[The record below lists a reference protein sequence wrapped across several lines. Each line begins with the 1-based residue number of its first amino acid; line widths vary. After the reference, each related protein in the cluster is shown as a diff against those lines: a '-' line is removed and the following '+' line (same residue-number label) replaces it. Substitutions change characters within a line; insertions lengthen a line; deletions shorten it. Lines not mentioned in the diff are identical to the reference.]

1 MKRSVIFIMALLI
14 SVCIAAMGSSNV
26 FNIDPTSGAR
36 GSGSVLGVDIDDFG
50 SMLVNPALMPISGW
64 NYFKTSY
71 RKYYEEMDVSL
82 ISTAVY
88 LENFGNVGISAIY
101 GNWGYQD
108 SRDATG
114 AVTGQ
119 FHSSDLGLVLSFGD
133 AIGQNTYAGVNIK
146 YLFSRIDTYTADSFL
161 VDLGLAFKMKKL
173 LIGLFVNNWGTK
185 LEYVQEGAFPSMSGG
200 IGFRYKRPM
209 GDGGM
214 SLTLLTQA
222 VIRESSM
229 ILNSG
234 FAFNI
239 NKWIKLR
246 FGASDAL
253 NDTTRNILF
262 GAQIGL
268 NKLEIDVS
276 YGFGSLLPGTVSAG
290 LGYRW

>member
-1 MKRSVIFIMALLI
+1 
-14 SVCIAAMGSSNV
+14 
-26 FNIDPTSGAR
+26 
-36 GSGSVLGVDIDDFG
+36 
-50 SMLVNPALMPISGW
+50 MPISGW

-82 ISTAVY
+82 ISTSVY
-88 LENFGNVGISAIY
+88 LENFGNVGISTLY

-108 SRDATG
+108 SRDETG
-114 AVTGQ
+114 TVTGQ

-161 VDLGLAFKMKKL
+161 IDLGLAFKMKKL

-185 LEYVQEGAFPSMSGG
+185 LEYVQEGAFPSISGG

-234 FAFNI
+234 LAFNI

-253 NDTTRNILF
+253 NDITRNILF
-262 GAQIGL
+262 GTQIGL
-268 NKLEIDVS
+268 GKMEIDVS

>member
-1 MKRSVIFIMALLI
+1 
-14 SVCIAAMGSSNV
+14 MGSSNV
-26 FNIDPTSGAR
+26 FNVDPTSGAR

-50 SMLVNPALMPISGW
+50 SILVNPALMPISGW

-82 ISTAVY
+82 ISTAIY

-108 SRDATG
+108 ARDEIG
-114 AVTGQ
+114 NITGQ

-133 AIGQNTYAGVNIK
+133 AIGDNAYAGVNIK
-146 YLFSRIDTYTADSFL
+146 YLYSRIDTYTADSFL

-185 LEYVQEGAFPSMSGG
+185 LEFEQEGAFPSISGG
-200 IGFRYKRPM
+200 IGFRYKRPL

-234 FAFNI
+234 LAFNV
-239 NKWIKLR
+239 NKGIKLR

-268 NKLEIDVS
+268 GQLEFDIS
-276 YGFGSLLPGTVSAG
+276 YGFGTLLPGTVSAG